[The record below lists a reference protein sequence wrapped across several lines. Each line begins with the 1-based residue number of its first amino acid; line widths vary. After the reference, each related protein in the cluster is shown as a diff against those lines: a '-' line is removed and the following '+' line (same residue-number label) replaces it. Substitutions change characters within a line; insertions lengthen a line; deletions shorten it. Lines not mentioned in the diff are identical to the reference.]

1 MIELVQKI
9 TNYIDSLSTKKRYLF
24 IGIFIGALFALHAMI
39 IFWHYSTIQHLKNQ
53 IDEINE
59 QREER
64 VQDIVTRTNHVRK
77 QREEVDALLAK
88 DPDFK
93 LGGYI
98 NDLLAE
104 LRLTNNKESETTS
117 QTEREEKYLETILT
131 MKLVDLNTQQLTE
144 LLEKM
149 ENNPRITIN
158 SLEIAKSKK
167 KPDTIEALF
176 TLATLQPKEF

>member
-1 MIELVQKI
+1 MTELIQKI
-9 TNYIDSLSTKKRYLF
+9 TNYIDSLNTKKRYLL
-24 IGIFIGALFALHAMI
+24 IGIFIGAVFLLHGII
-39 IFWHYSTIQHLKNQ
+39 IFWHYSSIQQLTNQ

-104 LRLTNNKESETTS
+104 LRLTNNKESEATS
-117 QTEREEKYLETILT
+117 QTEREEKYLETI
-131 MKLVDLNTQQLTE
+131 
-144 LLEKM
+144 
-149 ENNPRITIN
+149 
-158 SLEIAKSKK
+158 
-167 KPDTIEALF
+167 
-176 TLATLQPKEF
+176 